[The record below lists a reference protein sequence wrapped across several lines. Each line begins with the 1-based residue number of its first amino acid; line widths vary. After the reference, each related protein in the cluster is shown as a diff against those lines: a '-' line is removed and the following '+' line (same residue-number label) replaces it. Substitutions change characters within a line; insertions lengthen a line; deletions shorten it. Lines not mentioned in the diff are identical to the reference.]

1 MIVKTKKYALDKKAY
16 IRAGMRNILK
26 EQWWVV
32 LIAIGISAM
41 AFVIPSNWWWI
52 GALIAY
58 VLYILFWLIQF
69 TGVTQLEQSKMLFD
83 KLSYE
88 IDSRQILI
96 KMNSKQGMPMK
107 WEQIKY
113 AWMDKKQFVL
123 VVNKAQMMM
132 FPYTVFK
139 TQNEVKF
146 VETIMR
152 RKGLIKGQKEQTE
165 K

>member
-16 IRAGMRNILK
+16 MRAGLK
-26 EQWWVV
+26 NVFIDQWWVI
-32 LIAIGISAM
+32 LIALAISAM
-41 AFVIPSNWWWI
+41 TFVVPSNWWWI
-52 GALIAY
+52 GALIAFA
-58 VLYILFWLIQF
+58 LYILFWVIQF
-69 TGVTQLEQSKMLFD
+69 AGVTQLEQSKMLFE

-96 KMNSKQGMPMK
+96 KLNSKQGMPMK
-107 WEQIKY
+107 WEQVKR

-123 VVNKAQMMM
+123 VINKAQMML

-146 VETIMR
+146 VETIMK
-152 RKGLIKGQKEQTE
+152 RKGLIKE
-165 K
+165 